1 MVRKLSALVEY
12 RGVVWEIC
20 LGDWESC
27 LGVLSGSAVW
37 ECCLGELSAHC
48 RIKEHKCSLIAEREI
63 GHSHRSRSVRV

>member
-37 ECCLGELSAHC
+37 ESC
-48 RIKEHKCSLIAEREI
+48 RRTVGLKSINAL
-63 GHSHRSRSVRV
+63 